1 MNKVSLIVS
10 FHLCF
15 IPQEKTKMVTTFSR
29 REIISSEN
37 GIICLSH
44 TPRQQ

>member
-1 MNKVSLIVS
+1 
-10 FHLCF
+10 
-15 IPQEKTKMVTTFSR
+15 MVTTFSR

-44 TPRQQ
+44 TPHQRWRHRSKTIL